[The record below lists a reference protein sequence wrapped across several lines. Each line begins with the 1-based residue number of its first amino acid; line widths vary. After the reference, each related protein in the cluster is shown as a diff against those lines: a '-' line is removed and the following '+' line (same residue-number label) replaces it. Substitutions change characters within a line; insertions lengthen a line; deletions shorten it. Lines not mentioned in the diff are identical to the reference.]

1 MRREQIEAAAVQDLL
16 QASVMRERKAAAARA
31 RKGAAGAKGTT
42 TTGAQVTT
50 AAGARS
56 GVSVPPPSEGTAGA
70 FDSPASFT
78 GGSTFSSRFTSTA
91 NADGSANG
99 GFWTQGIG
107 CSLTDP
113 WMRHQAFDT
122 STW

>member
-1 MRREQIEAAAVQDLL
+1 MRREQIEAVVAQGLL
-16 QASVMRERKAAAARA
+16 QASAMRERKAVAARA

-42 TTGAQVTT
+42 TTKAQVTT
-50 AAGARS
+50 AAAARS
-56 GVSVPPPSEGTAGA
+56 GVLVPPPSEGTAGA

-78 GGSTFSSRFTSTA
+78 GGSTFSSRFTSTT

-99 GFWTQGIG
+99 GFWTEGIG
-107 CSLTDP
+107 CSLNDP